1 VWPTGQQKP
10 GEELV
15 VLPDEGLHPGQ
26 ADRPGWLLDVPCASG
41 YCHLGGPRISNR
53 DTYGAGW

>member
-1 VWPTGQQKP
+1 
-10 GEELV
+10 

-41 YCHLGGPRISNR
+41 YCHLGGPRISNH